1 MVERMMEIE
10 DELMMILMEV
20 STFFHGS
27 RCFTGNIN
35 LYRPCSISGYDQWKI
50 CESYAHCNSY
60 DPMDE
65 RHLDFFKTS
74 YQERGLPSKS
84 LFRKLCFCTG
94 GNVGYATV
102 PDYCSMN
109 NGVLPMMLTR
119 LSF

>member
-65 RHLDFFKTS
+65 RHLGFSFVAHYPAMICTFLRQAIKKEDYLQKVCLENFASALEEMLDTPL
-74 YQERGLPSKS
+74 YQ
-84 LFRKLCFCTG
+84 TI
-94 GNVGYATV
+94 AQ
-102 PDYCSMN
+102 
-109 NGVLPMMLTR
+109 
-119 LSF
+119 